1 MGTKPSRI
9 KLRTGRGADSVD
21 AAGFADIMK
30 DNWDSI
36 KEDIKEMNEEE
47 RAAALS
53 NLNDKIPDGKELL
66 ELMYREDSEVEEFL
80 EAI

>member
-1 MGTKPSRI
+1 ME
-9 KLRTGRGADSVD
+9 
-21 AAGFADIMK
+21 
-30 DNWDSI
+30 DNWESI
-36 KEDIKEMNEEE
+36 KGDIKEMNEEE

-66 ELMYREDSEVEEFL
+66 ELMYREDSEVDEFL